1 MVLFGALHRIR
12 LHHAKSETIER
23 NKKMDDSKLNE
34 GDGLVDA
41 IQLLQFLERNIGDAD
56 LPPGT
61 VFALNALLDHMES
74 TQTRE
79 SE

>member
-1 MVLFGALHRIR
+1 
-12 LHHAKSETIER
+12 
-23 NKKMDDSKLNE
+23 MDDSKLNE